1 MAPDSPRA
9 LVRTLA
15 IGLVAVAVALI
26 AASLWPRVSRVER
39 KAIAPAV
46 NAVRPRAAAG
56 DAAATIAAACPAVVA
71 IDLGSGMGRSA
82 TPGATAPGFLVS
94 ADGYVVASGRRVGAA
109 TTPRVR
115 LNDGRIFTARRI
127 GGDMLSGLTLF
138 KIDADNLPTLR
149 FDEGSLPAVGATGL
163 AVMAPL
169 ARGCVAEAAMVGA
182 DFSTEGAGARAYVR
196 LRPGPD
202 AAFAGAPVLGVDGKV
217 IGIAGLGAADG
228 DAADPA
234 LLLPGGTAARVVSAV
249 MRGGG
254 DATDAF
260 GLIARDLSPA
270 LAARIGVARQQGA
283 MIALV
288 APVSAGARAGLQAG
302 DVIFTADGT
311 PVANATELARALD
324 GGGEVVTLDVMRRT
338 DRISITMRLR

>member
-9 LVRTLA
+9 LVRTLV

-39 KAIAPAV
+39 KVIAPAV
-46 NAVRPRAAAG
+46 NAVRPRAAMDGAAG
-56 DAAATIAAACPAVVA
+56 TIAAACPAVVA
-71 IDLGSGMGRSA
+71 IDLRAGTGRSA
-82 TPGATAPGFLVS
+82 APGDTVPGFLVS
-94 ADGYVVASGRRVGAA
+94 ADGYVVASGRQVGAA
-109 TTPRVR
+109 SAPRVR
-115 LNDGRIFTARRI
+115 LNDGRSFAARRI
-127 GGDMLSGLTLF
+127 GGDELAGLAVF
-138 KIDADNLPTLR
+138 KIDADNLPTLS
-149 FDEGSLPAVGATGL
+149 FDEGAPPAVGATGL

-182 DFSTEGAGARAYVR
+182 DFSTEGAGARDYVR
-196 LRPGPD
+196 LRPAPD
-202 AAFAGAPVLGVDGKV
+202 AAFAGAPVLGADGKV
-217 IGIAGLGAADG
+217 IGIAGLGAG
-228 DAADPA
+228 DNDTADPA

-254 DATDAF
+254 GATDAF

-288 APVSAGARAGLQAG
+288 APASAAARAGLQAG
-302 DVIFTADGT
+302 DVIFTADGA
-311 PVANATELARALD
+311 PIANATELARALD
-324 GGGEVVTLDVMRRT
+324 GGGDIVTLDVMRRA